1 MTQVVIL
8 AGGMG
13 TRLRAV
19 TGDLPKPLA
28 PIAGTTLLGRQLDL
42 VAASRMKD
50 VVVLCGYRADL
61 IAEYCGDGSRWGLN
75 VRCIAETQPRG
86 TAGAVLDALDE
97 LQSRFI
103 VMYGDVVLDVDL
115 DRLVAVHERHAPAA
129 TLLVHPND
137 HPFDSDIVEV
147 DPEGFVTRIRGY
159 PHPPGLDL
167 PNLVNAG
174 LYVLERDAL
183 ARVTGLPDKPDFGKH
198 VFAAM
203 VDQGHRLFGY
213 RSPEY
218 IKDAGTPERLAK
230 TGRDIESGKVAGLS
244 LRTPTPAIFLD
255 RDGVLNEEVGR
266 ISRPEDL
273 VLCPG
278 AGEAVARINRTAY
291 RSVVITNQ
299 PVIARGDC
307 TEEELAGIHARL
319 DTLLAAD
326 HAYVDAL
333 YYCPHHPDKGFPG
346 EVPEL
351 KFACGCRKPEPGLVR
366 RAAEDLNIDLANS
379 WYIGDMTI
387 DMELARRCGL
397 KFILVE
403 TGHAGRDGKYPG
415 EPEFRAADLSAAVS
429 LILDSAHASV
439 SDESNVS

>member
-1 MTQVVIL
+1 MTDVVI
-8 AGGMG
+8 
-13 TRLRAV
+13 
-19 TGDLPKPLA
+19 
-28 PIAGTTLLGRQLDL
+28 
-42 VAASRMKD
+42 
-50 VVVLCGYRADL
+50 LCGYRADV
-61 IAEYCGDGSRWGLN
+61 IAEYCGDGSKWGLN
-75 VRCIAETQPRG
+75 VRCVVEAQARG
-86 TAGAVLDALDE
+86 TAGAVLDALGE

-115 DRLVAVHERHAPAA
+115 DRLVAIHEKHTPAA

-147 DPEGFVTRIRGY
+147 DRQGFVTQIRGY
-159 PHPPGLDL
+159 PHPPGLEL

-183 ARVTGLPDKPDFGKH
+183 AAVTDLPAKPDFGKH
-198 VFAAM
+198 VFARM
-203 VDQGHRLFGY
+203 VAQGMRLYGY

-230 TGRDIESGKVAGLS
+230 TGRDIASGKVAGLS
-244 LRTPTPAIFLD
+244 LRNLAPAIFLD

-266 ISRPEDL
+266 ISRPQDL

-278 AGEAVARINRTAY
+278 VGEAVVRINRSTY

-307 TEEELAGIHARL
+307 TEEDLARIHARL
-319 DTLLAAD
+319 DTLLAQD

-346 EVPEL
+346 EVAAL
-351 KFACGCRKPEPGLVR
+351 KFACSCRKPEPGLIEQ
-366 RAAEDLNIDLANS
+366 AAEELRIDLARS
-379 WYIGDMTI
+379 WLIGDMTT

-397 KFILVE
+397 RFIMVG
-403 TGHAGRDGKYPG
+403 TGHGGRDGAFPG
-415 EPEFRAADLSAAVS
+415 EPEFTAPDLAAAVDH
-429 LILDSAHASV
+429 ILGAATTGPG
-439 SDESNVS
+439 

>member
-13 TRLRAV
+13 TRLKTV

-28 PIAGTTLLGRQLDL
+28 PIAGTTLLGRQLEL
-42 VAASRMKD
+42 VAASQMTD
-50 VVVLCGYRADL
+50 VVILCGYKADV
-61 IAEYCGDGSRWGLN
+61 IADYCGDGSKWGLS
-75 VRCIAETQPRG
+75 VRCVAETQPRG

-97 LQSRFI
+97 LQPRFI

-147 DPEGFVTRIRGY
+147 DREGFVTRIRGY

-183 ARVTGLPDKPDFGKH
+183 AGLSGLPEKPDFGKH
-198 VFAAM
+198 VFSAM
-203 VDQGHRLFGY
+203 VDQGLRLYGY

-230 TGRDIESGKVAGLS
+230 TGRDIASGKVAGLS

-278 AGEAVARINRTAY
+278 AGEAVARINRSAF

-307 TEEELAGIHARL
+307 TEEELARIHARL
-319 DTLLAAD
+319 DTLLARD

-351 KFACGCRKPEPGLVR
+351 KFACECRKPEPGLIR
-366 RAAEDLNIDLANS
+366 RAAEELHIDLAGS
-379 WYIGDMTI
+379 WLIGDMTS
-387 DMELARRCGL
+387 DMELARRCGVR
-397 KFILVE
+397 FILVE
-403 TGHAGRDGKYPG
+403 TGHAGRDGAFPG
-415 EPEFRAADLSAAVS
+415 EPEIRAPDLAAAVD
-429 LILDSAHASV
+429 LILGAASV
-439 SDESNVS
+439 PASDESNVS

>member
-13 TRLRAV
+13 SRLKAV

-28 PIAGTTLLGRQLDL
+28 PVAGSTLLGRQLDL
-42 VAASRMKD
+42 IARSAMTD
-50 VVVLCGYRADL
+50 VVILSGYKAET
-61 IAEYCGDGSRWGLN
+61 IAEYCGDGSDWGLN
-75 VRCIAETQPRG
+75 VRCIAEAQARG
-86 TAGAVLDALDE
+86 TAGAVLDALPD
-97 LQSRFI
+97 LQPRFI

-115 DRLVAVHERHAPAA
+115 DRLVAVHERHTPAA
-129 TLLVHPND
+129 TILVHPND
-137 HPFDSDIVEV
+137 HPFDSDIVEL
-147 DPEGFVTRIRGY
+147 DTQGFVRRIRGY
-159 PHPPGLDL
+159 PHPEGEEL

-183 ARVTGLPDKPDFGKH
+183 GAVTDLPEKPDFGKH
-198 VFAAM
+198 VFARM
-203 VDQGHRLFGY
+203 VDQAMPVFGY

-230 TGRDIESGKVAGLS
+230 TGRDIDSGKVAALS
-244 LRTPTPAIFLD
+244 LRTPAAAIFLD
-255 RDGVLNEEVGR
+255 RDGVLNQEVGL
-266 ISRPEDL
+266 ISRPQDL
-273 VLCPG
+273 NLLPG
-278 AGEAVARINRTAY
+278 VGEAVTRINRSSY

-307 TEEELAGIHARL
+307 TEDELARIHARL
-319 DTLLAAD
+319 DTLLAHD

-351 KFACGCRKPEPGLVR
+351 KFACACRKPEPGLILQ
-366 RAAEDLNIDLANS
+366 AAEELGIDLTRS
-379 WYIGDMTI
+379 WMIGDTTV

-397 KFILVE
+397 SFIMVG
-403 TGHAGRDGKYPG
+403 TGHAGKDGRHPG
-415 EPEFRAADLSAAVS
+415 EPTHTAPDLAAAVAM
-429 LILDSAHASV
+429 ILDGAPAA
-439 SDESNVS
+439 

>member
-1 MTQVVIL
+1 MTQIVIL

-13 TRLRAV
+13 SRLKAV

-28 PIAGTTLLGRQLDL
+28 PIAGTTLLGRQLEL
-42 VAASRMKD
+42 VAASRMTD
-50 VVVLCGYRADL
+50 VVILCGYRADL
-61 IAEYCGDGSRWGLN
+61 IADYCGDGSTWGLN
-75 VRCIAETQPRG
+75 VRCIAEREPRG
-86 TAGAVLDALDE
+86 TAGAVLDALDQ

-115 DRLVAVHERHAPAA
+115 DRLVDVHERHAPAA

-147 DPEGFVTRIRGY
+147 DAQGFVSRIRGY

-174 LYVLERDAL
+174 LYVLERDSL
-183 ARVTGLPDKPDFGKH
+183 AGLEGLPEKPDFGKH

-203 VDQGHRLFGY
+203 VAQGQRLFGY

-218 IKDAGTPERLAK
+218 IKDAGTPERLEK
-230 TGRDIESGKVAGLS
+230 TGRDIASGKVANLS
-244 LRTPTPAIFLD
+244 LRNLAPAIFLD
-255 RDGVLNEEVGR
+255 RDGVLNEDVGL

-273 VLCPG
+273 RLCPG
-278 AGEAVARINRTAY
+278 VGEAVVRINRSSY

-299 PVIARGDC
+299 PVIARGDA
-307 TEEELAGIHARL
+307 TVEGLARIHARL
-319 DTLLAAD
+319 DTLLAQD

-346 EVPEL
+346 EVAAL
-351 KFACGCRKPEPGLVR
+351 KFACGCRKPEPGMIE
-366 RAAEDLNIDLANS
+366 AAAADLRIDLARS
-379 WYIGDMTI
+379 WYIGDTTT

-397 KFILVE
+397 RFILVR
-403 TGHAGRDGKYPG
+403 TGHGGRDGKYPG
-415 EPEFRAADLSAAVS
+415 EPALVAADLAEAVS
-429 LILDSAHASV
+429 MILDAEPLSP
-439 SDESNVS
+439 N

>member
-13 TRLRAV
+13 TRLREI

-28 PIAGTTLLGRQLDL
+28 PIAGSTLLGRQLDL
-42 VAASRMKD
+42 IAASSLKD
-50 VVVLCGYRADL
+50 VVILSGYRADL
-61 IAEYCGDGSRWGLN
+61 ISDYCGDGARWGLN
-75 VRCIAETQPRG
+75 VRCIAEAQPRG
-86 TAGAVLDALDE
+86 TAGAVLDALSE
-97 LQSRFI
+97 LQDSFI

-115 DRLVAVHERHAPAA
+115 DRLVDTHRRRGPAG
-129 TLLVHPND
+129 TLLLHPND

-147 DPEGFVTRIRGY
+147 DADNFVTRIRGY
-159 PHPPGLDL
+159 PHPEGLDL

-183 ARVTGLPDKPDFGKH
+183 AGLSGLPPKPDFGKH

-203 VDQGHRLFGY
+203 VDQGRRLYGY

-230 TGRDIESGKVAGLS
+230 TGRDIASGKVAGLS
-244 LRTPTPAIFLD
+244 LRSRAPAIFLD
-255 RDGVLNEEVGR
+255 RDGVLNQEVGL
-266 ISRPEDL
+266 ISRPQDL
-273 VLCPG
+273 ALYPG
-278 AGEAVARINRTAY
+278 VGAAVARINRSAY
-291 RSVVITNQ
+291 RSVVVTNQ

-307 TEEELAGIHARL
+307 TVEDLARIHARL
-319 DTLLAAD
+319 DTLLAQD

-351 KFACGCRKPEPGLVR
+351 KFACDCRKPAPGLIAQ
-366 RAAEDLNIDLANS
+366 AAEELQIDLARS
-379 WYIGDMTI
+379 WLIGDTTT
-387 DMELARRCGL
+387 DMELARRTGVR
-397 KFILVE
+397 FILVG
-403 TGHAGRDGKYPG
+403 TGHAGKDGRFPG
-415 EPEFRAADLSAAVS
+415 EPEFTAPDLAAAVD
-429 LILDSAHASV
+429 LILGPVPAV
-439 SDESNVS
+439 TG

>member
-13 TRLRAV
+13 TRLKDI

-28 PIAGTTLLGRQLDL
+28 PIDGTTLLGRQLEL
-42 VAASRMKD
+42 IAASRMTD
-50 VVVLCGYRADL
+50 VVVLCGYRADV
-61 IAEYCGDGSRWGLN
+61 IADYCGDGSKWGLN
-75 VRCIAETQPRG
+75 VRTVAEAQPRG
-86 TAGAVLDALDE
+86 TAGAVLDALGE
-97 LQSRFI
+97 LQPRFI

-147 DPEGFVTRIRGY
+147 DLQGFVTRIRGY
-159 PHPPGLDL
+159 PHPPGEDL

-183 ARVTGLPDKPDFGKH
+183 AAVTDLPAKPDFGKH
-198 VFAAM
+198 VFARM
-203 VDQGHRLFGY
+203 VDQGMRLFGY

-230 TGRDIESGKVAGLS
+230 TGRDIDSGKVAGLS
-244 LRTPTPAIFLD
+244 LRNLAPAIFLD
-255 RDGVLNEEVGR
+255 RDGVLNREVGR
-266 ISRPEDL
+266 ISRPQDL
-273 VLCPG
+273 TLYPG
-278 AGEAVARINRTAY
+278 VGEAVARINRSSY

-307 TEEELAGIHARL
+307 TEAELGRIHARL
-319 DTLLAAD
+319 DTLLAED

-346 EVPEL
+346 EVAAL
-351 KFACGCRKPEPGLVR
+351 KFACGCRKPEPGMIHK
-366 RAAEDLNIDLANS
+366 AAEDLRIDLARS
-379 WYIGDMTI
+379 WLIGDMTI

-397 KFILVE
+397 NFIMVG
-403 TGHAGRDGKYPG
+403 TGHAGQDGTYPG
-415 EPEFRAADLSAAVS
+415 EPAFTAPDLAAAVA
-429 LILDSAHASV
+429 LILDSAPAPAPR
-439 SDESNVS
+439 D

>member
-1 MTQVVIL
+1 
-8 AGGMG
+8 MG
-13 TRLRAV
+13 TRLRDI

-28 PIAGTTLLGRQLDL
+28 PIDGTTLLGRQLEL
-42 VAASRMKD
+42 VAASAMTD
-50 VVVLCGYRADL
+50 VVILSGYRADV
-61 IAEYCGDGSRWGLN
+61 IADYCGDGARWGLN
-75 VRCIAETQPRG
+75 VRCVAESQPRG
-86 TAGAVLDALDE
+86 TAGAVLEAIGE

-147 DPEGFVTRIRGY
+147 DAEGFVTRMRGY
-159 PHPPGLDL
+159 PHPPGEDL

-183 ARVTGLPDKPDFGKH
+183 AAVTDLPEKPDFGKH
-198 VFAAM
+198 VFARM
-203 VDQGHRLFGY
+203 VDQGMAVLGY

-230 TGRDIESGKVAGLS
+230 TGRDITSGKVAGLS
-244 LRTPTPAIFLD
+244 LRTLAPAIFLD

-266 ISRPEDL
+266 ISRPQDL

-278 AGEAVARINRTAY
+278 AGAAVARINQSTY

-299 PVIARGDC
+299 PVIARGDV
-307 TEEELAGIHARL
+307 TVEGLARIHARL
-319 DTLLAAD
+319 DTLLAQD

-346 EVPEL
+346 EVAAL
-351 KFACGCRKPEPGLVR
+351 KVACDCRKPEPGLILK
-366 RAAEDLNIDLANS
+366 AAEDLRIDLASS
-379 WYIGDMTI
+379 WMIGDMTT
-387 DMELARRCGL
+387 DMELARRAGVR
-397 KFILVE
+397 FIMVG
-403 TGHAGRDGKYPG
+403 TGHAGKDRTYPG
-415 EPEFRAADLSAAVS
+415 QPEFLVPDLAAAVD
-429 LILDSAHASV
+429 LILKA
-439 SDESNVS
+439 

>member
-13 TRLRAV
+13 TRLRDI

-28 PIAGTTLLGRQLDL
+28 PIDGTTLLGRQLEL
-42 VAASRMKD
+42 VAASAMTD
-50 VVVLCGYRADL
+50 VVILSGYRADV
-61 IAEYCGDGSRWGLN
+61 IADYCGDGARWGLN
-75 VRCIAETQPRG
+75 VRCVAESQPRG
-86 TAGAVLDALDE
+86 TAGAVLEALHE

-147 DPEGFVTRIRGY
+147 DAEGFATRMRGY
-159 PHPPGLDL
+159 PHPPGEDL

-183 ARVTGLPDKPDFGKH
+183 AAVTGLPEKPDFGKH
-198 VFAAM
+198 VFARM
-203 VDQGHRLFGY
+203 VEQGQRVFGY

-230 TGRDIESGKVAGLS
+230 TGRDIRSGKVAGLS
-244 LRTPTPAIFLD
+244 LRTLAPAIFLD

-278 AGEAVARINRTAY
+278 AAAAVARINQSTY

-299 PVIARGDC
+299 PVIARGDV
-307 TEEELAGIHARL
+307 TVEGLARIHARL
-319 DTLLAAD
+319 DTLLAHD

-346 EVPEL
+346 EVAAL
-351 KFACGCRKPEPGLVR
+351 KFACDCRKPEPGLILK
-366 RAAEDLNIDLANS
+366 AAEDLRIDLARS
-379 WYIGDMTI
+379 WMIGDMTT
-387 DMELARRCGL
+387 DMELARRAGVR
-397 KFILVE
+397 FIMVG
-403 TGHAGRDGKYPG
+403 TGHAGKDGTYPG
-415 EPEFRAADLSAAVS
+415 QPEFLVPDLAAAVD
-429 LILDSAHASV
+429 LILKA
-439 SDESNVS
+439 